1 MKTSDKGKKGEERAA
16 RYLEGLGYD
25 ILARRFRSRAGE
37 VDIVARKGEDLV
49 FVEVKTWDRIGAD
62 GLETS
67 VNAAKR
73 DRLRRTGAFFLD
85 CHPEL
90 DDCHIR
96 FDLVFLSRRM
106 GKLDHWENAF

>member
-1 MKTSDKGKKGEERAA
+1 MRTSNKGREGEDYAA

-25 ILARRFRSRAGE
+25 ILARRFRSAFGE
-37 VDIVARKGEDLV
+37 VDIVARKGDSLA
-49 FVEVKTWDRIGAD
+49 FVEVKTWDRLGAD
-62 GLETS
+62 ALETS

-73 DRLRRTGAFFLD
+73 SRIRQTGAAFLAS
-85 CHPEL
+85 HPEL
-90 DDCHIR
+90 GDCHIR